1 MSEDILHNI
10 RITNSNMDL
19 QFSNEIFN
27 ASLIRIEGK
36 CLQINNKHVHQLGLM
51 PTNKRSIYESH
62 FLREQTIYDVEKL
75 KIYVKE
81 HKQLLNF
88 DQKHVFETV
97 INKYNTNTG
106 GFYFL
111 DAPGGTGEKKK
122 SRLDKIL

>member
-10 RITNSNMDL
+10 RKTNSNMDL

-27 ASLIRIEGK
+27 ESLIRIEGK
-36 CLQINNKHVHQLGLM
+36 CLQINNKHIHQLGLK
-51 PTNKRSIYESH
+51 PPIKRSICESH
-62 FLREQTIYDVEKL
+62 SLREQSYDVEKL

-81 HKQLLNF
+81 QKQLLNF

-97 INKYNTNTG
+97 INKYNSNNG

-111 DAPGGTGEKKK
+111 DAPGGTGEKKNSK
-122 SRLDKIL
+122 LVEIL